1 MSKSTKRH
9 SAAKI
14 CGRSDKR
21 DKRIANRKFRRLTR
35 DLLHVLDIDRLPV
48 SLKEVSDTYNF
59 PSDGLAFWM
68 PCPGPDHPNPYWN
81 EEAWKK
87 MMRK

>member
-9 SAAKI
+9 PAAKI

-35 DLLHVLDIDRLPV
+35 DLLHVFDIDRLPV

-59 PSDGLAFWM
+59 SSDGLAFWM
-68 PCPGPDHPNPYWN
+68 PCPRQDHPNPYWN
-81 EEAWKK
+81 EDAWKK